1 MLRINKNTV
10 PFISVV
16 ITTYNRLELLKRAV
30 NSLLGQIETDWEAII
45 VDDGGNDDTYLYARE
60 LCQENPKFRYLYHS
74 NRGVTGAKNA
84 GISAAVGIF
93 VTFLDSDDEYHP
105 EHLDLRRKILLQYP
119 ELDFL
124 YGGAKII
131 GDPYVPDVNN
141 PEELINLEEC
151 VIGGTFFILREKALE
166 LGGFPFVE
174 YSEDS
179 ALYKNAIENELTIAK
194 IDINTYIYHRDT
206 PDSICN
212 SKKGN

>member
-1 MLRINKNTV
+1 MLRIDKNKV
-10 PFISVV
+10 PFISVI

-30 NSLLGQIETDWEAII
+30 NSLLVQIETDWEAII
-45 VDDGGNDDTYLYARE
+45 VDDGSTDDTFIYSRE
-60 LCQENPKFRYLYHS
+60 LCQENPKFRYLYQS

-84 GISAAVGIF
+84 GILAASGVF
-93 VTFLDSDDEYHP
+93 VTFLDSDDEYHA

-131 GDPYVPDVNN
+131 GDQYVPDADN
-141 PEELINLEEC
+141 PDKLINLEEC

-212 SKKGN
+212 SKKSN